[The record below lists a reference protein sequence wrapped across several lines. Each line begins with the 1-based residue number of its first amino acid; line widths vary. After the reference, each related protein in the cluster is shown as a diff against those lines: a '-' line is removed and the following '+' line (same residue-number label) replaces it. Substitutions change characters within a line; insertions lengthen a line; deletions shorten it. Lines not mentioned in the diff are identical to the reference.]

1 MTSSCM
7 SKFRFRMNIS
17 HSICD
22 PKNYKKVRTLKDN
35 LFIIIWP
42 IYVILTVMIPK
53 LLYFIWW
60 KYEQGNKYLQNCNF
74 HDSLRTYVSNIKD
87 KVFIFFYRSS
97 FWYFSSFGLSYIFG
111 LFLFHI
117 FITLIKCL
125 KRASKVT
132 LSVQLAVS
140 HWPTRGQ
147 VIGI

>member
-22 PKNYKKVRTLKDN
+22 PKNYEKVRTLKDN

-87 KVFIFFYRSS
+87 KVFIFFYRSTS
-97 FWYFSSFGLSYIFG
+97 CIT
-111 LFLFHI
+111 FLYQI
-117 FITLIKCL
+117 FILIQFCTGDDLACIWNCFNGPDHILIIKI
-125 KRASKVT
+125 
-132 LSVQLAVS
+132 VQMSRHFLRHNQWS
-140 HWPTRGQ
+140 E
-147 VIGI
+147 